1 MTAPQAAQTGGV
13 NLRVMLEEIRML
25 EVIRRA
31 LKIDRLVASALER
44 GARARY
50 QVA

>member
-1 MTAPQAAQTGGV
+1 VIDA
-13 NLRVMLEEIRML
+13 
-25 EVIRRA
+25 IRRA
-31 LKIDRLVASALER
+31 LGIDRLVASALER